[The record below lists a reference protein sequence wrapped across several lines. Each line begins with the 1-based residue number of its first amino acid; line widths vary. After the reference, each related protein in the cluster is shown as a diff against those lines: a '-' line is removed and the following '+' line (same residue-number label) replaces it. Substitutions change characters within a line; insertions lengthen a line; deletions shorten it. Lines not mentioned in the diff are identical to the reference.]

1 MHYTETMID
10 SVHLPSLEGKGKKEK
25 NQVNEEVM
33 FDGKT
38 LAHMM
43 ENYEA
48 ELIQKVLLA
57 NEYNRTKTA
66 KQLNI
71 SLRSLYYKLE
81 KYNLANN
88 SMQ

>member
-1 MHYTETMID
+1 M
-10 SVHLPSLEGKGKKEK
+10 
-25 NQVNEEVM
+25 NEEVM
-33 FDGKT
+33 FEGET

>member
-1 MHYTETMID
+1 M
-10 SVHLPSLEGKGKKEK
+10 
-25 NQVNEEVM
+25 NEEVM
-33 FDGKT
+33 FEGKT